1 VERRNSPRAKCR
13 FGCEL
18 ARSRQRG
25 SGTVVDISE
34 SGLSVNT
41 PFEVE
46 QGEPLLVRIDVPRQ
60 GDLELETIVWTV
72 RRGRR
77 RDNGQPFS
85 LLGLMVSKAPDAYF
99 KLLPDAAP
107 ETAPVPERTPEP
119 ETAPESQ
126 KTSEPE
132 RMPEPEPQPVP
143 DLEAD
148 PPGLRPFRI
157 RVQARSGPRTRVL
170 SVNAESESEARAL
183 AMSELGDEWHVLE
196 VQSA

>member
-1 VERRNSPRAKCR
+1 VERRNSPRAKCC

-18 ARSRQRG
+18 NRGRQRG

-85 LLGLMVSKAPDAYF
+85 LLGLMISKAPDAYF

-107 ETAPVPERTPEP
+107 ERAPVPERTPEP
-119 ETAPESQ
+119 ETAPE
-126 KTSEPE
+126 PD
-132 RMPEPEPQPVP
+132 RVPEPEPQPVP

-148 PPGLRPFRI
+148 PPDLRPFRI

-183 AMSELGDEWHVLE
+183 AMSELGDDWHVLE
-196 VQSA
+196 VQSV